1 MADGYTGLLAP
12 WIGGAADPSGAPPTQ
27 AGVRSLLAPWFGGA
41 GSPGG
46 TPPTPAGYRGFLA
59 FWAGGAAN
67 AGATPPVIRYEGVRP
82 RTLDIER
89 DDEEVMLAVAT
100 LLARMR

>member
-1 MADGYTGLLAP
+1 MADGYRGLLAP
-12 WIGGAADPSGAPPTQ
+12 WIGGAADPGGTPTP

-46 TPPTPAGYRGFLA
+46 TPPTSAGYRGFLA

-67 AGATPPVIRYEGVRP
+67 SGTAPETVRYEGRRVTAR
-82 RTLDIER
+82 DIER
-89 DDEEVMLAVAT
+89 DDEEVLLAVAA
-100 LLARMR
+100 LLRSM

>member
-12 WIGGAADPSGAPPTQ
+12 WIGGAADAPATTT
-27 AGVRSLLAPWFGGA
+27 AGVRSLLAPWIGGA
-41 GSPGG
+41 GVTPGA
-46 TPPTPAGYRGFLA
+46 TSIGFTGLLA

-67 AGATPPVIRYEGVRP
+67 GGATTQTGGYVAR

-89 DDEEVMLAVAT
+89 DDEEVLLAVAT
-100 LLARMR
+100 LLMSMR